1 MLEANKSRMI
11 GRSAEK
17 VGAESRAAASRA
29 KNRDFIIL
37 L

>member
-17 VGAESRAAASRA
+17 AGAESMAAASRA